1 MLNTLTICAFFYGL
15 LVFVFFR
22 LPDLFWD
29 ENLQRLE
36 RTKNKLKHCKKN
48 LPLTGEISRGEEL
61 LIRIQETE
69 SRIVLGQ
76 KVLPEQLLR
85 YKFYTD
91 LLEQLFEIYRRL
103 GAPVRKILPE
113 LRRGITRD
121 LQFER
126 KIFSETTGALM
137 QFLVIALTTW
147 GFVFL
152 SSYLIDIPPSKTI
165 LGFMMI
171 LEVLGVIVF
180 FHLMKFLR
188 KKTFA
193 AMASALTELYLF
205 TSLMNAGLSLNDVLK
220 RSGLMEGT
228 LMNSG
233 KLETFA
239 TRTKKLIERMKV
251 NGLSPMEEAQ
261 EILDGLWHFQDE
273 NFVKFTKKVQLLK
286 FCILAFFFLPAYF
299 LYLASIFQFFM
310 EQ

>member
-1 MLNTLTICAFFYGL
+1 MLNTLTLYAFFYGL
-15 LVFVFFR
+15 LIFVFFR

-29 ENLQRLE
+29 EVLQRLE
-36 RTKNKLKHCKKN
+36 RTKNKLKHSKKN
-48 LPLTGEISRGEEL
+48 LPLTGEINRGEEL

-91 LLEQLFEIYRRL
+91 LLEQLFEIYRSL

-113 LRRGITRD
+113 LRRAITRD

-126 KIFSETTGALM
+126 KIFSETAGALM

-152 SSYLIDIPPSKTI
+152 SSYLVEIPPSKTI

-188 KKTFA
+188 KNTFA
-193 AMASALTELYLF
+193 AMSAALTELYLF

-228 LMNSG
+228 LMNSA

-239 TRTKKLIERMKV
+239 TRTKKLIERMKA

-273 NFVKFTKKVQLLK
+273 NFIKFTKKVQLLK